1 MRIVFGSLAVL
12 VSVLAVSMPVMPG
25 HIPGDRLV
33 ENLEK
38 QLKQE
43 PNNAQIFYLIGRAH
57 YATYSNTIE
66 SSFTKKGEVAVYS
79 GEEKLPHFYSVPG
92 NIYPWNS
99 KTLVRDTPDNRRH
112 ILGAIVNLRRALELT
127 EISNAKVTV
136 RADVAL
142 ARLTLAC
149 TFESGALLAPQIPLP
164 APYDKL
170 KTKEQ
175 WRAKAADEYLL
186 SFQRSI
192 NNDLKIGHQPI
203 FGLDQ
208 LISYEAGKSY
218 LRLQPNSA
226 KAKVVRIKV
235 AELEKIPNS
244 GLVTPVIMDLSEEK
258 SLGDLVSPSSRVSF
272 DLDGTM
278 RNQTYGWVKPTTA
291 FLVWDP
297 LNEGR
302 VSSGRQLFGNATW
315 WMLWDNGYAAMDAL
329 DNNRDGWL
337 AGKELAGLALW
348 YDTNVNGKSDRGE
361 VVPIAHTSVSKL
373 RTSFDEF
380 IGSSMVSRE
389 GVVLKGGRSLPT
401 YDWVTSPVSK

>member
-25 HIPGDRLV
+25 HIPGDRLIA
-33 ENLEK
+33 NLTEK
-38 QLKQE
+38 LKEQ
-43 PNNAQIFYLIGRAH
+43 PNNAQIYYLIGRAH
-57 YATYSNTIE
+57 FATFASAVETQRLP
-66 SSFTKKGEVAVYS
+66 KGEIEYYD
-79 GEEKLPHFYSVPG
+79 GRDGLPKLNSIRG
-92 NIYPWNS
+92 SIYPWNS
-99 KTLVRDTPDNRRH
+99 KTAVEDTSE
-112 ILGAIVNLRRALELT
+112 NLRHVSAAISHLRIAIEMVENQKVSTTGEVDLSVAYLT
-127 EISNAKVTV
+127 YG
-136 RADVAL
+136 
-142 ARLTLAC
+142 C
-149 TFESGALLAPQIPLP
+149 TFEAGALLAPKIKLE
-164 APYDKL
+164 APDGHL
-170 KTKEQ
+170 SSKEQ
-175 WRAKAADEYLL
+175 WRDKAASCYLMSYKKAIWKNSKEREKPL
-186 SFQRSI
+186 
-192 NNDLKIGHQPI
+192 
-203 FGLDQ
+203 FGIQ
-208 LISYEAGKSY
+208 QMISYEAGRAY
-218 LRLQPNSA
+218 LRLAPNSQEA
-226 KAKVVRIKV
+226 KAVQAGVKR
-235 AELEKIPNS
+235 LENLPDCQD
-244 GLVTPVIMDLSEEK
+244 VTPIILDLSEAK
-258 SLGDLVSPSSRVSF
+258 HLDALLMPSKRVGF
-272 DLDGTM
+272 DLDGSG
-278 RNQTYGWVKPTTA
+278 RDQTYGWVKPTTA
-291 FLVWDP
+291 FLVWNP